1 MSDAL
6 RDKHGREIVAGDI
19 VKVFHFAGAR
29 GKRYHMYKQALGI
42 KVWPN
47 GYTAMVFSH
56 LNFGADGDYY
66 EEVGRTLSDYEI
78 VQSIKCD
85 HEDRERRK

>member
-1 MSDAL
+1 MI
-6 RDKHGREIVAGDI
+6 RDKHGREIVGGDI
-19 VKVFHFAGAR
+19 VKVYHYTGSR
-29 GKRYHMYKQALGI
+29 RKRFYMYKQAIGV

-56 LNFGADGDYY
+56 LNFGDDDDYY
-66 EEVGRTLSDYEI
+66 EEVGRTLKDYEI

-85 HEDRERRK
+85 HEERERA